1 MIHAEAAG
9 ARKRYVASKQPTAV
23 EVYRCFMH
31 AYNPSCSGVQS
42 VKAAAEQNKPGRNAI
57 ALDPSTLTVY
67 KDTAVNNYTET

>member
-1 MIHAEAAG
+1 ML
-9 ARKRYVASKQPTAV
+9 
-23 EVYRCFMH
+23 MH

-57 ALDPSTLTVY
+57 ALDPTTLTVY